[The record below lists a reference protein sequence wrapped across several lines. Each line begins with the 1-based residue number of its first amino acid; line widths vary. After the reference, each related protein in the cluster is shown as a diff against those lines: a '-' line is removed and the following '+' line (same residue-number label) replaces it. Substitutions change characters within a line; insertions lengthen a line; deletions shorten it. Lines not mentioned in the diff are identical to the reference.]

1 MKGRVPLARQTA
13 VSIPMSPKIIRI
25 FRTLRTPGPRHE
37 GNVARRVPLPQ
48 GVPGET
54 GEPEQERPQDAGP
67 GEDAH
72 GEASQKDAED
82 NGFHIRFLGIR
93 MDEKDVIPRHAAL
106 VNPGRTAR
114 RRRLTALP
122 AHRAAPPLV
131 MGGFID
137 EASARSA
144 PDNRLPRRASPIPSS
159 GGGSL
164 RAASPS
170 YKSLG
175 RWRGGVWGGEEEAL
189 LQKGFLL
196 PSPKLSPIFPS
207 PLFNATGCPC
217 CRGGCRG

>member
-1 MKGRVPLARQTA
+1 MDDEGEGAAGPPDGGEHTDEPEDNQD
-13 VSIPMSPKIIRI
+13 IPHAADA
-25 FRTLRTPGPRHE
+25 GPQHE

-72 GEASQKDAED
+72 GEAAQKDAED

-122 AHRAAPPLV
+122 AHRAAPPLM

-137 EASARSA
+137 EPLPEARRTTAFHAA
-144 PDNRLPRRASPIPSS
+144 PLPFRHPAGLPPRR
-159 GGGSL
+159 
-164 RAASPS
+164 
-170 YKSLG
+170 
-175 RWRGGVWGGEEEAL
+175 
-189 LQKGFLL
+189 L

>member
-1 MKGRVPLARQTA
+1 MMDDEGEGAAGPPDGGEHTDEPEDNQD
-13 VSIPMSPKIIRI
+13 IPHAADA
-25 FRTLRTPGPRHE
+25 GPQHE
-37 GNVARRVPLPQ
+37 GNVTRRVPLPQ

-72 GEASQKDAED
+72 GEAAQKDAED

-122 AHRAAPPLV
+122 AHRAAPPLM

-137 EASARSA
+137 EASA
-144 PDNRLPRRASPIPSS
+144 
-159 GGGSL
+159 
-164 RAASPS
+164 
-170 YKSLG
+170 
-175 RWRGGVWGGEEEAL
+175 
-189 LQKGFLL
+189 
-196 PSPKLSPIFPS
+196 
-207 PLFNATGCPC
+207 
-217 CRGGCRG
+217 